1 MVVTAIAGWGWKV
14 MAAAAEAV
22 VVEEVLCLR
31 TSGNTR
37 SGSGTHGGPRI
48 EFESG
53 MTLKEREE
61 VEVVMVVAVA
71 VVGAGVGVEL
81 QACLLNYETGGTN
94 LDARPRQRHRP
105 PACGRRRE
113 GR

>member
-1 MVVTAIAGWGWKV
+1 MVATAIAGWGWTV
-14 MAAAAEAV
+14 MAAAAAAV
-22 VVEEVLCLR
+22 VVEVVLCLR
-31 TSGNTR
+31 TSGSTQ
-37 SGSGTHGGPRI
+37 SGSGIHEGPRI

-53 MTLKEREE
+53 MTLKGREE
-61 VEVVMVVAVA
+61 AVMVVVVAVA
-71 VVGAGVGVEL
+71 VVGAGAGVEL

-94 LDARPRQRHRP
+94 LDARPRQRHHP